1 MKLYHTIFYYATD
14 FIAVMQ
20 ENPVQISTFC
30 PHNMPQAASKLY
42 PAAAKKKYPGR
53 FFQPNRFTAYKISR
67 AMHMHGL
74 SSHIL
79 YKANAHTMMSSQNL
93 SVPIL

>member
-53 FFQPNRFTAYKISR
+53 FFSAKQIHRLQDQPRNAY
-67 AMHMHGL
+67 AWPFL
-74 SSHIL
+74 T
-79 YKANAHTMMSSQNL
+79 YP
-93 SVPIL
+93 V